1 MFSIHYYQH
10 YYAIYREHL
19 EKDKKIMICY
29 GFYLNMNDC
38 KKELSR
44 LEAMERDG
52 LF

>member
-1 MFSIHYYQH
+1 MFSIQYYQH
-10 YYAIYREHL
+10 YYAIYR
-19 EKDKKIMICY
+19 DSICY
-29 GFYLNMNDC
+29 GFYLNITDC

>member
-10 YYAIYREHL
+10 YYAIYREC
-19 EKDKKIMICY
+19 DKKMICY